1 MGKTTEAGLK
11 SALKSG
17 KFERAYFLYGEE
29 DFLTKTYADRI
40 VDAAVP
46 KDARDMNLLVYRNFP
61 ESLDEISDFL
71 ESFPFFS
78 EYKCV
83 LFNDI
88 DIDAIDAAKHKALI
102 PILQNIPETSIVI
115 FEQRTYPDDLKKLKA
130 KMAKTLEVCEAV
142 GVSCEF
148 KYFTASKLADMA
160 MRKFNGLKCSI
171 SPDNAMYLAEECGS
185 SLCVL
190 QTEIEKLA
198 SYKGSGEVTRED
210 IEKLVP
216 KRIVTNVYN
225 LAKELMAGRMGSA
238 LRILDALFVQRTAE
252 ENILAALS
260 GHFTD
265 LYRARLAMDARAS
278 YEQASKAFGY
288 APNRSFVMR
297 NAFNDA
303 RYLSSRYLGE
313 CIEILYR
320 TNTSLH
326 SSVVDKRIMIERCL
340 TEIAAVQR

>member
-1 MGKTTEAGLK
+1 MGKITEAALR

-17 KFERAYFLYGEE
+17 KFERVYFLYGEE

-40 VDAAVP
+40 IDASVP
-46 KDARDMNLLVYRNFP
+46 EDARDMNLLVYRNFP
-61 ESLDEISDFL
+61 ENPDEISDFL
-71 ESFPFFS
+71 DSFPFFS

-88 DIDAIDAAKHKALI
+88 DIDAIDAAKHKALL
-102 PILQNIPETSIVI
+102 PILQNIPDTSIVI
-115 FEQRTYPDDLKKLKA
+115 FEQRTYPTDLKKLKA
-130 KMAKTLEVCEAV
+130 KMAKTLEVCETV

-160 MRKFNGLKCSI
+160 MRKFSGLNCSI
-171 SPDNAMYLAEECGS
+171 TPENASYLAEECGS

-198 SYKGSGEVTRED
+198 SYRGSGEITRED
-210 IEKLVP
+210 IDKLVP
-216 KRIVTNVYN
+216 KRVVTNVYN
-225 LAKELMAGRMGSA
+225 LAKELMAGRMGGA
-238 LRILDALFVQRTAE
+238 LRILDALFFQQTE
-252 ENILAALS
+252 PIIIMAALS

-265 LYRARLAMDARAS
+265 LYRARLAMDAGAS
-278 YEQASKAFGY
+278 YDQAGKAFGY
-288 APNRSFVMR
+288 QPNRSFVMR

-303 RYLSSRYLGE
+303 RYLSARYLGE
-313 CIEILYR
+313 CIGILYR
-320 TNTSLH
+320 TNKSLN